1 VGPVKFRS
9 EANQQWGLSQGIN
22 PALVEQLFAEWFG
35 CRYFN
40 QEKTHMIAFAT
51 VIETPV
57 QTPAA
62 AAMARRVEKR
72 RDTIAYGTAVRVE
85 QALLERAH
93 PDADERILHRHG
105 MCDGRCVRTFNGFG
119 VE

>member
-1 VGPVKFRS
+1 VGFVAGKTTQR
-9 EANQQWGLSQGIN
+9 
-22 PALVEQLFAEWFG
+22 LVEQLLTEWFG

-57 QTPAA
+57 QTAAA

-72 RDTIAYGTAVRVE
+72 RATIETGKFFALE

-93 PDADERILHRHG
+93 PDEDERILHRHG
-105 MCDGRCVRTFNGFG
+105 MCDGSCVRAFNGFD
-119 VE
+119 VD